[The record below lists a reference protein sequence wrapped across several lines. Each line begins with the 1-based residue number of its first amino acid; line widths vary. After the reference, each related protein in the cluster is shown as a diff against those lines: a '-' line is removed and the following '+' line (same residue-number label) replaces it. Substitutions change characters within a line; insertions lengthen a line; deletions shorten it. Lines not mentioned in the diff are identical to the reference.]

1 MANDAIVWTDREPG
15 EAAKVA
21 RERTVRIAHAQ
32 RASITAHVNIQPD
45 VADDELVLFRLPIV
59 AKIDRR
65 DDRHVV
71 MNEHSP
77 RRRLEADL
85 LAGHDEASERWGHRR
100 GEDDV
105 VGGGAAGGVGAGF
118 QVIQT

>member
-32 RASITAHVNIQPD
+32 RASVTAHVNIEPD
-45 VADDELVLFRLPIV
+45 VADDELVLFRLSII
-59 AKIDRR
+59 AKINGG
-65 DDRHVV
+65 DDGRVV
-71 MNEHSP
+71 VNEHSSW
-77 RRRLEADL
+77 RRLEADL
-85 LAGHDEASERWGHRR
+85 LASHDEASEQWGHRR

-105 VGGGAAGGVGAGF
+105 VGGCAPGGVGARF
-118 QVIQT
+118 QV